1 MIIGFF
7 GSIFISVVQNYQ
19 NVIYDIWILDIFSGL
34 QYPLYIIYIAPLFG
48 INLLLDYT
56 PAMYSL
62 SLAML
67 FLICFII
74 SVYIKKNNGYTVYT
88 AISKTREN
96 IDKINKLYDNKY
108 IIQKVNVPN
117 DEFIQNLD
125 EYEKLLTLA
134 NDKETIMVIENQ
146 ILSCYEKMVVNN
158 E

>member
-1 MIIGFF
+1 MKKIIL
-7 GSIFISVVQNYQ
+7 SIFLAILLGAILGKITFDKYDQN
-19 NVIYDIWILDIFSGL
+19 NIRKVIKLDDN
-34 QYPLYIIYIAPLFG
+34 LYMLK
-48 INLLLDYT
+48 
-56 PAMYSL
+56 YS
-62 SLAML
+62 SYKSYNDMVKGTYE
-67 FLICFII
+67 FDRY
-74 SVYIKKNNGYTVYT
+74 VYIKKNNGYTVYT

-108 IIQKVNVPN
+108 IVQKVNVSN

>member
-1 MIIGFF
+1 MKKIIL
-7 GSIFISVVQNYQ
+7 SIFLAILLGAILGKITFDKYDQN
-19 NVIYDIWILDIFSGL
+19 NIRKVIKLDGN
-34 QYPLYIIYIAPLFG
+34 LYMLK
-48 INLLLDYT
+48 
-56 PAMYSL
+56 YS
-62 SLAML
+62 SYKSYNDMVKGTYE
-67 FLICFII
+67 FDRY
-74 SVYIKKNNGYTVYT
+74 VYIKKNNGYTVYT

-108 IIQKVNVPN
+108 IVQKVNVSN

>member
-1 MIIGFF
+1 MKKIIL
-7 GSIFISVVQNYQ
+7 SIFLAILLGAILGKITFDKYDQN
-19 NVIYDIWILDIFSGL
+19 NIRKVIKLDDNLYMLKYSSYKSYDDMVKGTYEFDR
-34 QYPLYIIYIAPLFG
+34 Y
-48 INLLLDYT
+48 
-56 PAMYSL
+56 
-62 SLAML
+62 
-67 FLICFII
+67 
-74 SVYIKKNNGYTVYT
+74 VYIKKNNGYTVYT

-108 IIQKVNVPN
+108 IVQKVNVSN